1 MIIFSKFTHLIKK
14 FRRRL
19 KGFYSNYF
27 GKKYFPS
34 HYNQCP
40 QKRIWGGG
48 GEAIIFE
55 KKRVKEWLEKFKD
68 SLVHIYGQKRTKLF

>member
-1 MIIFSKFTHLIKK
+1 M
-14 FRRRL
+14 RCL

-40 QKRIWGGG
+40 QKRLGGG
-48 GEAIIFE
+48 GGGVRKAIIIE
-55 KKRVKEWLEKFKD
+55 KKRVKE
-68 SLVHIYGQKRTKLF
+68 

>member
-1 MIIFSKFTHLIKK
+1 M
-14 FRRRL
+14 RRL

-40 QKRIWGGG
+40 QKRIWGRGG
-48 GEAIIFE
+48 GGLGKAIIFE
-55 KKRVKEWLEKFKD
+55 KKRVKE
-68 SLVHIYGQKRTKLF
+68 

>member
-1 MIIFSKFTHLIKK
+1 M
-14 FRRRL
+14 RRL

-40 QKRIWGGG
+40 QREFGFFLGGG
-48 GEAIIFE
+48 GVGRDIIFE
-55 KKRVKEWLEKFKD
+55 KKRVKE
-68 SLVHIYGQKRTKLF
+68 

>member
-1 MIIFSKFTHLIKK
+1 M
-14 FRRRL
+14 RCL

-40 QKRIWGGG
+40 QNRLGGGGGG
-48 GEAIIFE
+48 GEEGHYNWKE
-55 KKRVKEWLEKFKD
+55 KGKRVIGE
-68 SLVHIYGQKRTKLF
+68 I

>member
-1 MIIFSKFTHLIKK
+1 M
-14 FRRRL
+14 RRL

-40 QKRIWGGG
+40 QREFGFFFGGG
-48 GEAIIFE
+48 GVGLEGTLYL
-55 KKRVKEWLEKFKD
+55 KRKGYKSDWRNLR
-68 SLVHIYGQKRTKLF
+68 IP